1 VRAGASGLALA
12 ALLLAAACASAPAP
26 IDQRPSRAIL
36 RMPPVDFGP
45 PGDLRNPPQGP
56 FQPNAYLRACPGMRV
71 SNAPLMDGERW
82 LTEFKPIIVVYGV
95 ILASAP
101 VNDVCLSSG
110 YGQRDGRLHAGI
122 DLTNRPPGIVYS
134 GAPGRV
140 IEARNSSGY
149 GLNVV
154 LDHGHGV
161 YTRYAHLDYF
171 APGIT
176 PGVSIGFGQP
186 VGQMG
191 ATGNAQAA
199 HLHYEILTGNI
210 DNPSGSFGLTSHDP
224 FSFPPYEG
232 ALQAGY

>member
-1 VRAGASGLALA
+1 MRAGAIGLALA
-12 ALLLAAACASAPAP
+12 ALAVAACASSPAP
-26 IDQRPSRAIL
+26 ISNRPSQAIL
-36 RMPPVDFGP
+36 RMPPVNYGP
-45 PGDLRNPPQGP
+45 PGDSRNPPQGP
-56 FQPNAYLRACPGMRV
+56 FQPNAYLRACPGMSV
-71 SNAPLMDGERW
+71 SNAPLMDAERW
-82 LTEFKPIIVVYGV
+82 LTGFKPVIVVYGV
-95 ILASAP
+95 IVASAP

-110 YGQRDGRLHAGI
+110 YGQRAGRLHAGI
-122 DLTNRPPGIVYS
+122 DLTSRPPGIVYS

-140 IEARNSSGY
+140 IEAQNSSGY

-154 LDHGHGV
+154 LDHGNGI

-210 DNPSGSFGLTSHDP
+210 DNPRGSFGLASHDP
-224 FSFPPYEG
+224 FTFPPYEG

>member
-1 VRAGASGLALA
+1 MRAGPSGLLA
-12 ALLLAAACASAPAP
+12 ALLFLAGCASGGA
-26 IDQRPSRAIL
+26 DMRPPVTIL
-36 RMPPVDFGP
+36 RMPPVDYGP
-45 PGDLRNPPQGP
+45 PGDVRNPAQGP

-71 SNAPLMDGERW
+71 SNAPPLDSERW
-82 LTEFKPIIVVYGV
+82 IVDYNPVIVAFGV
-95 ILASAP
+95 ILAAAP

-110 YGQRDGRLHAGI
+110 RGLRDGRMHAGI
-122 DLTNRPPGIVYS
+122 DLTSRPPGPVYS

-140 IEARNSSGY
+140 VEARNASGY

-161 YTRYAHLDYF
+161 YTRYAHLDSF
-171 APGIT
+171 APGIV

-191 ATGNAQAA
+191 ATGNATAP

-210 DNPSGSFGLTSHDP
+210 DNPRGSFGLTTHDP
-224 FSFPPYEG
+224 FSFPAYPGMLEP
-232 ALQAGY
+232 GY

>member
-1 VRAGASGLALA
+1 MRAGAVGLALA
-12 ALLLAAACASAPAP
+12 ALAVSACASSPASVSYRPAP
-26 IDQRPSRAIL
+26 AIL
-36 RMPPVDFGP
+36 RMPPVDYGP
-45 PGDLRNPPQGP
+45 PGDARNPPQGP

-71 SNAPLMDGERW
+71 SNAPALDADRW
-82 LTEFKPIIVVYGV
+82 LTDFKPVIVAFGV
-95 ILASAP
+95 ILASSP

-110 YGQRDGRLHAGI
+110 FGLRDGRMHNGI
-122 DLTNRPPGIVYS
+122 DLTSRPPGIVYS
-134 GAPGRV
+134 GGPGRV
-140 IEARNSSGY
+140 VEAKNSSGY

-154 LDHGHGV
+154 LDHGNGV

-176 PGVSIGFGQP
+176 PGVAIGFGQP

-210 DNPSGSFGLTSHDP
+210 DTIKGSFGLSPHDP
-224 FSFPPYEG
+224 LAFPPYEG